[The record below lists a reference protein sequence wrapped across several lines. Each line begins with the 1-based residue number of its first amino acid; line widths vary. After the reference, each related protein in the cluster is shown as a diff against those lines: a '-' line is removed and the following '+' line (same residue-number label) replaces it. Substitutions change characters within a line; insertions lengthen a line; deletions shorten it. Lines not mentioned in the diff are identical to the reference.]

1 MCVLDSKIDI
11 VLLSLNNNVSS
22 VRALMLIY
30 VSTPPPQHTH
40 TNTHHHH
47 TQNHPLSDVLWMLF
61 ACIAVKAVL

>member
-30 VSTPPPQHTH
+30 VSTPPTTH
-40 TNTHHHH
+40 THHHH
-47 TQNHPLSDVLWMLF
+47 TQNQPLSHVLWMLF

>member
-30 VSTPPPQHTH
+30 VSTPPHTH
-40 TNTHHHH
+40 TTTTHKI
-47 TQNHPLSDVLWMLF
+47 TLSPMYYGCYLHVLQ
-61 ACIAVKAVL
+61 